1 MRREHCEVLTRVLLQ
16 YRLLLRF
23 SCSWSKLEAEI
34 CRIAVRN
41 IVSAG
46 RMLDARKRGLGGRGG
61 RRQAVS
67 AAFIAFSNR
76 GPPKSDGYAHYPLA
90 QWRNGQWADPM
101 LAHAGTEA
109 VRLVPFSSLL
119 LSAESLSDYRSS
131 AWRLPLCRDAVRI
144 KRLERRLRACGGLGG
159 GGLKRGRCT

>member
-1 MRREHCEVLTRVLLQ
+1 MSLWQREVVVRREHCEVLTRVLLQ

-76 GPPKSDGYAHYPLA
+76 APPKSGY
-90 QWRNGQWADPM
+90 
-101 LAHAGTEA
+101 
-109 VRLVPFSSLL
+109 
-119 LSAESLSDYRSS
+119 SAPESFFGGANNAL
-131 AWRLPLCRDAVRI
+131 I
-144 KRLERRLRACGGLGG
+144 KKKRLRNICG
-159 GGLKRGRCT
+159 C

>member
-1 MRREHCEVLTRVLLQ
+1 MPLWQRGIFVRREHCEVLTRVLLQ

-76 GPPKSDGYAHYPLA
+76 APPQSGTGLTTGYL
-90 QWRNGQWADPM
+90 
-101 LAHAGTEA
+101 HAGP
-109 VRLVPFSSLL
+109 VLWVPLRRRRSAPRSVGWLGLCSAPQHIVSDVVLRCVIHIPAGLYAAALFFPPEL
-119 LSAESLSDYRSS
+119 LSY
-131 AWRLPLCRDAVRI
+131 
-144 KRLERRLRACGGLGG
+144 
-159 GGLKRGRCT
+159 

>member
-1 MRREHCEVLTRVLLQ
+1 MPLWQRGVFVRREHCEVLTRVLLQ
-16 YRLLLRF
+16 YRSLLRF

-76 GPPKSDGYAHYPLA
+76 GPPKSE
-90 QWRNGQWADPM
+90 
-101 LAHAGTEA
+101 EA
-109 VRLVPFSSLL
+109 RERGCV
-119 LSAESLSDYRSS
+119 
-131 AWRLPLCRDAVRI
+131 LC
-144 KRLERRLRACGGLGG
+144 L
-159 GGLKRGRCT
+159 

>member
-76 GPPKSDGYAHYPLA
+76 GPPKSGIKH
-90 QWRNGQWADPM
+90 
-101 LAHAGTEA
+101 
-109 VRLVPFSSLL
+109 VSSLRCK
-119 LSAESLSDYRSS
+119 YR
-131 AWRLPLCRDAVRI
+131 
-144 KRLERRLRACGGLGG
+144 
-159 GGLKRGRCT
+159 

>member
-1 MRREHCEVLTRVLLQ
+1 MPLWQREVFVRREHCEVLTRVLLQ

-76 GPPKSDGYAHYPLA
+76 GPPKSAVIRARHCGL
-90 QWRNGQWADPM
+90 RKR
-101 LAHAGTEA
+101 AGLVL
-109 VRLVPFSSLL
+109 VRSLL
-119 LSAESLSDYRSS
+119 
-131 AWRLPLCRDAVRI
+131 WRRVV
-144 KRLERRLRACGGLGG
+144 
-159 GGLKRGRCT
+159 

>member
-1 MRREHCEVLTRVLLQ
+1 MPLWQREVFVRREHCEVLTRVLLQ

-23 SCSWSKLEAEI
+23 SCSWIQLEAEI

-76 GPPKSDGYAHYPLA
+76 GPPKSREEIEGLGLRRRR
-90 QWRNGQWADPM
+90 WRPASQKG
-101 LAHAGTEA
+101 
-109 VRLVPFSSLL
+109 RLV
-119 LSAESLSDYRSS
+119 
-131 AWRLPLCRDAVRI
+131 
-144 KRLERRLRACGGLGG
+144 
-159 GGLKRGRCT
+159 

>member
-1 MRREHCEVLTRVLLQ
+1 MPLWQRGVFVRREHCEVLTRVLLQ
-16 YRLLLRF
+16 YRSLLRF

-76 GPPKSDGYAHYPLA
+76 GPPKKCPPGLCDGKDRGPRALGASARRIAAYAALCQAEARGRDRWALCA
-90 QWRNGQWADPM
+90 Q
-101 LAHAGTEA
+101 HAGG
-109 VRLVPFSSLL
+109 LL
-119 LSAESLSDYRSS
+119 RVM
-131 AWRLPLCRDAVRI
+131 AWLGLDTKI
-144 KRLERRLRACGGLGG
+144 KGAPRTRQCGRA
-159 GGLKRGRCT
+159 GR

>member
-1 MRREHCEVLTRVLLQ
+1 MSLWQREVFVRREHCEVLTRVLLQ

-46 RMLDARKRGLGGRGG
+46 RMLDARERGLGGRGG

-67 AAFIAFSNR
+67 AAFIAFSNHAER
-76 GPPKSDGYAHYPLA
+76 PPGP
-90 QWRNGQWADPM
+90 
-101 LAHAGTEA
+101 AGCWLL
-109 VRLVPFSSLL
+109 VRLSPTPSVGRWEGASTAALQKS
-119 LSAESLSDYRSS
+119 R
-131 AWRLPLCRDAVRI
+131 PLIRTV
-144 KRLERRLRACGGLGG
+144 
-159 GGLKRGRCT
+159 

>member
-1 MRREHCEVLTRVLLQ
+1 MPLWQREVFVRREHCEVLTRVLLQ

-41 IVSAG
+41 IVSASG
-46 RMLDARKRGLGGRGG
+46 MLGARRKRGLGGRGG

-76 GPPKSDGYAHYPLA
+76 GPPKSDLARAQNDIAGYRYPKTKA
-90 QWRNGQWADPM
+90 IIDR
-101 LAHAGTEA
+101 A
-109 VRLVPFSSLL
+109 VQHI
-119 LSAESLSDYRSS
+119 A
-131 AWRLPLCRDAVRI
+131 
-144 KRLERRLRACGGLGG
+144 
-159 GGLKRGRCT
+159 

>member
-16 YRLLLRF
+16 YRSLLRF

-76 GPPKSDGYAHYPLA
+76 APPKSLDPRGHD
-90 QWRNGQWADPM
+90 GQW
-101 LAHAGTEA
+101 LAERISELIIYKG
-109 VRLVPFSSLL
+109 
-119 LSAESLSDYRSS
+119 SS
-131 AWRLPLCRDAVRI
+131 AYAS
-144 KRLERRLRACGGLGG
+144 
-159 GGLKRGRCT
+159 

>member
-1 MRREHCEVLTRVLLQ
+1 MHREHCEVLTRVLLQ

-23 SCSWSKLEAEI
+23 SCSWGKLEAEI

-76 GPPKSDGYAHYPLA
+76 APPKSLDPARGHD
-90 QWRNGQWADPM
+90 GQW
-101 LAHAGTEA
+101 LAERISELIIYKG
-109 VRLVPFSSLL
+109 SSVC
-119 LSAESLSDYRSS
+119 A
-131 AWRLPLCRDAVRI
+131 
-144 KRLERRLRACGGLGG
+144 
-159 GGLKRGRCT
+159 